1 MNIAEDSEETFT
13 TEQLN
18 ELFTAIDNNN
28 DKRLDFDEFQQLN
41 INAGSQL
48 DASGWAAF
56 IPQVLALFTQ
66 FFSSDEGAGL
76 LRGLFG

>member
-1 MNIAEDSEETFT
+1 MNIAEDSEESFT

-18 ELFTAIDNNN
+18 EVFTAIDNNN
-28 DKRLDFDEFQQLN
+28 DKRLNFDEFKQLN

-56 IPQVLALFTQ
+56 IPQVLSLFTT
-66 FFSSDEGAGL
+66 FFSSDEGTGL